1 MMNSL
6 FEQYPDAWTRI
17 EAAGFVSLTAMARR
31 FKSNKLMDTALGY
44 SSAANK
50 WNRGKMPGADAERKA
65 SDWLSRQNGDAG
77 RAVNGNDML
86 VVICPEG
93 VSAKAQRL
101 LAFLGCEVEAI

>member
-1 MMNSL
+1 MATL

-17 EAAGFVSLTAMARR
+17 EAAGFVSLAAMARR
-31 FKSNKLMDTALGY
+31 FTSNKVMDSALGY

-50 WNRGKMPGADAERKA
+50 WNKGKMPGADAERRA
-65 SDWLSRQNGDAG
+65 SVWLSRQNGDAP
-77 RAVNGNDML
+77 RAVNNSDML